1 MAETYTNGIW
11 LAKAGEEDEFVA
23 AWREFASWARTMPGC
38 GTLRLVRD
46 LDQPARF
53 MSFAPWESFEAQR
66 DWKENDEF
74 RERIMRV
81 RRHVDD
87 FTPSTFELVTQV
99 D

>member
-1 MAETYTNGIW
+1 MW
-11 LAKAGEEDEFVA
+11 LAKSDEVDEFVA
-23 AWREFASWARTMPGC
+23 AWRDFASWAHTWPGC

-46 LDQPARF
+46 LDQPTRYT
-53 MSFAPWESFEAQR
+53 SFAPWASFEAQR
-66 DWKENDEF
+66 AWKESDEF

-81 RRHVDD
+81 LRHTED